1 LCFFGNWITLQT
13 IIIRYIDCVSSSL
26 RKLGIEMNNE
36 EQNYPK
42 ILADTIRA
50 GVPFPTYLASHF
62 GRILQKMELFWGATE
77 IVNYFDG
84 LLLGERDNRHGFPP
98 EALREV
104 DLLKQVHTLYYQSLD
119 FNPYDP
125 FSSGGAFAQSI
136 GTPKSTQEFATKPA
150 LKVEPVIP
158 VKVENPP
165 VVAPSKPVRSPL
177 KWPKIT
183 SQNELFELLAEGKKI
198 YQMQGCSISEILL
211 HYGLKDEPILHSEYN
226 KKEHS
231 GLPIGQYLVKKEV
244 IHQDDLDCAL
254 CVQYGVPMVDLQE
267 ITVSFEIQKLI
278 PSDKARNKQVV
289 PLAVSDDTLYLAV
302 ADPISFKDRP
312 FFTMLT
318 GLKTVPVYASRAEII
333 DRLNN
338 YNLGKSKSKSKNK
351 SEAGVEYQLLAQKA
365 FEAIPENVVEAVA
378 TETDISE
385 NDSTIINLV
394 NTMIL
399 SAIDELASDIHIETF
414 AGSDKT
420 EIRFR
425 QDGRMENFSSF
436 PNSYHNAV
444 VSRIKIMAGLDIS
457 EKRRPQDGKISF
469 RLPDGNHIDLRISI
483 MPVMLGVEF
492 VTIRI
497 LSSGDPLPLVEL
509 GMAERDMVV
518 FRKMAHHTYGLILV
532 CGPTGSGKTTT
543 LHSVMKELNTTD
555 RKIWTVEDP
564 VEIVQ
569 PHLCQV
575 QVNNKIGVTF
585 ATLLRSL
592 LRADPDIIMIG
603 EMRDQETAKIALEAS
618 MTGHLVLSTL
628 HTNSASETV
637 ARLLDLGIDQYNLS
651 DALLAILAQ
660 RLARK
665 LCTKCAIEEEA
676 SADELA
682 ELANE
687 YYQSAYGK
695 IPALSDR
702 EMLIQSWRDS
712 FAKAGRLYLKRP
724 VGCKSCSEGYSG
736 RIGLYELLSATPQ
749 LRALIRHQSSAADYQ
764 ALGITEGMRTLKQD
778 GIVKIL
784 MGMTDLA
791 QVHCAC
797 A

>member
-1 LCFFGNWITLQT
+1 
-13 IIIRYIDCVSSSL
+13 
-26 RKLGIEMNNE
+26 MNNP

-50 GVPFPTYLASHF
+50 GAPFPNYMASHF
-62 GRILQKMELFWGATE
+62 ERILQKIELFWGTPE
-77 IVNYFDG
+77 NVSYFDS
-84 LLLGERDNRHGFPP
+84 LLLDERDNRHGFSQ
-98 EALREV
+98 EVLREI
-104 DLLKQVHTLYYQSLD
+104 DLLKQIHTLYYQSLD
-119 FNPYDP
+119 FNPFDP
-125 FSSGGAFAQSI
+125 FSTGGAFSKSI
-136 GTPKSTQEFATKPA
+136 GTPKSTQEYVLQTEPQ
-150 LKVEPVIP
+150 VEPAVIDATELAEASTLVHSALSP
-158 VKVENPP
+158 LNWPK
-165 VVAPSKPVRSPL
+165 VRS
-177 KWPKIT
+177 
-183 SQNELFELLAEGKKI
+183 QHELIDLLHSGHKI
-198 YQMQGCSISEILL
+198 YPMQGRPINEILL
-211 HYGLKDEPILHSEYN
+211 HYGLTDEPILHGEYN
-226 KKEHS
+226 KKEHF
-231 GLPIGQYLVKKEV
+231 GLPIGQYLVSKNIISQE
-244 IHQDDLDCAL
+244 DLDCAL
-254 CVQYGVPMVDLQE
+254 CVQYGVMMVDLLE
-267 ITVSFEIQKLI
+267 IPISFETQKII
-278 PSDKARNKQVV
+278 PSDKARAKQAV
-289 PLAVSDDTLYLAV
+289 PIAVNEGTLYLAV
-302 ADPISFKDRP
+302 VDPITFKDRA
-312 FFTMLT
+312 FFTVLT
-318 GLKTVPVYASRAEII
+318 GMKIEPVYASQHEIV

-338 YNLGKSKSKSKNK
+338 YNLGKNM

-365 FEAIPENVVEAVA
+365 FDAMPESPVA
-378 TETDISE
+378 EEVSTTDISE

-399 SAIDELASDIHIETF
+399 SAINESASDIHIEMF
-414 AGSDKT
+414 QGSDKT

-436 PNSYHNAV
+436 PSSYHNAV

-469 RLPDGNHIDLRISI
+469 RLPDGNDIDLRISI
-483 MPVMLGVEF
+483 MPVMRGIEF

-497 LSSGDPLPLVEL
+497 LASGDPLPLSAL
-509 GMAERDMVV
+509 GMTERDMTV
-518 FRKMAHHTYGLILV
+518 FREMAHHTYGLILV

-543 LHSVMKELNTTD
+543 LHSIMKELNTSD

-575 QVNNKIGVTF
+575 QVNSKIGVTF

-665 LCTKCAIEEEA
+665 LCKKCAVEEVA
-676 SADELA
+676 TQDELN

-687 YYQSAYGK
+687 YYQSAHGQ
-695 IPALSDR
+695 IPALADR
-702 EMLIQSWRDS
+702 ELLIQSWKEN
-712 FAKAGRLYLKRP
+712 FGKAGQLYLKRP

-736 RIGLYELLSATPQ
+736 RIGLYELLSATPR
-749 LRALIRHQSSAADYQ
+749 LRELIRHQSSAAEYQ
-764 ALGITEGMRTLKQD
+764 TMAISEGMRTLKQD
-778 GIVKIL
+778 GIVKVL

-791 QVHCAC
+791 QVHFAC

>member
-1 LCFFGNWITLQT
+1 LIP
-13 IIIRYIDCVSSSL
+13 
-26 RKLGIEMNNE
+26 RKLGFEMNNS

-50 GVPFPTYLASHF
+50 GVPFPNYMASHF
-62 GRILQKMELFWGATE
+62 ERILQKIELFWGTAE
-77 IVNYFDG
+77 NVNYFDG
-84 LLLGERDNRHGFPP
+84 LLLDERDNRHGFPP
-98 EALREV
+98 EVVREI
-104 DLLKQVHTLYYQSLD
+104 DLLKQIHTLYYQSLD

-125 FSSGGAFAQSI
+125 FSSGGAFSKSI
-136 GTPKSTQEFATKPA
+136 GTPKSTQEYASQSELQDKPSIPAATEKSD
-150 LKVEPVIP
+150 VPV
-158 VKVENPP
+158 
-165 VVAPSKPVRSPL
+165 PSKPVLKPL
-177 KWPKIT
+177 KWPKIH
-183 SQNELFELLAEGKKI
+183 SQHELLDSLHSGQKI
-198 YQMQGCSISEILL
+198 YQMQGRPISEILL
-211 HYGLKDEPILHSEYN
+211 HYGLKDKPILHGEYN

-231 GLPIGQYLVKKEV
+231 GLPIGQYLVSKNV
-244 IHQDDLDCAL
+244 ISQEDLDCAL
-254 CVQYGVPMVDLQE
+254 CVQYGVAMVDLLE
-267 ITVSFEIQKLI
+267 ISIPFETQKII
-278 PSDKARNKQVV
+278 PSDKARAKQAV
-289 PLAVSDDTLYLAV
+289 PVAVNEGTLYLAV
-302 ADPISFKDRP
+302 ADPISFNDRA
-312 FFTMLT
+312 FFTVLT
-318 GLKTVPVYASRAEII
+318 GMKVEPVYASPHEIV

-338 YNLGKSKSKSKNK
+338 YNLGKNK

-365 FEAIPENVVEAVA
+365 FDAIPDNPVTEAS

-399 SAIDELASDIHIETF
+399 SAIDESASDIHIEMF
-414 AGSDKT
+414 QGSDKT

-436 PNSYHNAV
+436 PSSYHSAV
-444 VSRIKIMAGLDIS
+444 VSRIKIMAGLDIA

-469 RLPDGNHIDLRISI
+469 RLPDGNLVDLRISI
-483 MPVMLGVEF
+483 MPVMRGIEF

-497 LSSGDPLPLVEL
+497 LASGDPLPLSSL
-509 GMAERDMVV
+509 GMAERDMTV
-518 FRKMAHHTYGLILV
+518 FREVAHHTYGLILV

-543 LHSVMKELNTTD
+543 LHSVMKELNTSD

-665 LCTKCAIEEEA
+665 LCKKCAIEEEA
-676 SADELA
+676 SPEELV

-687 YYQSAYGK
+687 YYQSAHGK
-695 IPALSDR
+695 IPAAVER
-702 EMLIQSWRDS
+702 EAIIQSWKQS
-712 FAKAGRLYLKRP
+712 FGKAGRLYLKRP

-749 LRALIRHQSSAADYQ
+749 LRALIRHQSSAFDYQ
-764 ALGITEGMRTLKQD
+764 ALGISEGMRTLKQD
-778 GIVKIL
+778 GIVKVL
-784 MGMTDLA
+784 MGITDLA